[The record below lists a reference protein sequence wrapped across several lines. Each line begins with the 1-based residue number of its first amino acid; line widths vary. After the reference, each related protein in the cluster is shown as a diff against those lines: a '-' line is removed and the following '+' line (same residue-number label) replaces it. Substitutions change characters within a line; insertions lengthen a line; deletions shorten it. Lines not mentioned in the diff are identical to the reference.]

1 MLDIR
6 NLTCGYGKGPVLRDV
21 SVSVGIGEFVA
32 IIGPNGSGKTTLLR
46 AASKVV
52 TPTSGTVFLDGRDM
66 RHLSFRDLARRI
78 AMVTNLKDTDLTMS
92 VEDFVL
98 LGRIPHRKGIM
109 LTENIGDL
117 EGIRK
122 AMTLTDTLRLKDRPV
137 DNLSSG
143 EKQMVFIA
151 RALAQEPGLLLLD
164 EPTSHLDITHQVR
177 VLDLVR
183 RLNRE
188 QVLTVITVLHD
199 LNLAGEYCD
208 RLLLMKEGLI
218 VKDGAPA
225 EVLTYEI
232 IESVYGTPVIVLDNP
247 VSGKP
252 HVFLVSEENRT
263 GQGKDLAESTERKEP
278 DVR

>member
-6 NLTCGYGKGPVLRDV
+6 NLACGYGKNPVLRDV
-21 SVSVGIGEFVA
+21 SVNVGVGEFVA

-46 AASKVV
+46 AISKVV
-52 TPTSGTVFLDGRDM
+52 MPTKGEILLDGRDI
-66 RHLSFRDLARRI
+66 RHLGFRELARRI
-78 AMVTNLKDTDLTMS
+78 AVVTNLRDAELNMW

-98 LGRIPHRKGIM
+98 LGRIPLRKGIM
-109 LTENIGDL
+109 LTENSADR
-117 EGIRK
+117 ESAHK
-122 AMTLTDTLRLKDRPV
+122 ALALTDTLGLKRRRV
-137 DNLSSG
+137 DTLSSG
-143 EKQMVFIA
+143 EKQMVFVA

-177 VLDLVR
+177 VLDLIR

-188 QVLTVITVLHD
+188 QGLTVITVLHD

-208 RLLLMKEGLI
+208 RLLLLKGGSI
-218 VKDGAPA
+218 VKDGVPG

-232 IESVYGTPVIVLDNP
+232 IENVYGVPVIVLDNP
-247 VSGKP
+247 ASGKP

-263 GQGKDLAESTERKEP
+263 AQGKGSP
-278 DVR
+278 IG